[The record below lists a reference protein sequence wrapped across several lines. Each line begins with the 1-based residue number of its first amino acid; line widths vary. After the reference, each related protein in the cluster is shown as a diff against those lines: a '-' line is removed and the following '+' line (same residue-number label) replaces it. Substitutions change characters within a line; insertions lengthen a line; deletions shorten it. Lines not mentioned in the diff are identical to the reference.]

1 MNFSLDFRSDTLTR
15 PTQAMLEA
23 MFKARVGDDVFG
35 EDPAINLLEQQCANY
50 FGMEAALFCPSGTM
64 TNQIGINIHTRP
76 GDDVICEKKS
86 HVYIY
91 EGGGIARNSGCQ
103 VQTIDGDAGRIK
115 AEQIRGLINPDDVHR
130 TRTRVVSLE
139 NTCNRGGGTCYNM
152 SDIEA
157 IRSLCDEHGLALHL
171 DGARLWN
178 AIVAQQQDPKVY
190 GRYFDTIS
198 VCFSKGLGAPVGS
211 VLLGTKAMMKQAR
224 RVRKVMGGGMR
235 QAGYL
240 AAACSY
246 ALEHHM
252 ARLQED
258 HALAKQIG
266 QVLSTH
272 PMVQQLVAPET
283 NILIF
288 SLKAGYSPKAICAEW
303 QKQGILAYPISDTD
317 IRLVTH
323 LDIDHAQIPAF
334 LDYLQAYSPTSA

>member
-1 MNFSLDFRSDTLTR
+1 MKFTLDFRSDTITR
-15 PTQAMLEA
+15 PTPAMLEA
-23 MFKARVGDDVFG
+23 MFRAQVGDDVFG
-35 EDPAINLLEQQCANY
+35 EDKAINTLEAQTADW

-64 TNQIGINIHTRP
+64 TNQIGIKCHTQP

-91 EGGGIARNSGCQ
+91 EGGGIAVNSGCQ
-103 VQTIDGDAGRIK
+103 VQAIEGNLGRIS
-115 AEQIRGLINPDDVHR
+115 AEQIQPLINPDDVHR

-139 NTCNRGGGTCYNM
+139 NTCNRGGGTCYDM
-152 SDIEA
+152 ASVEA
-157 IRSLCDEHGLALHL
+157 IRMLCNENQLALHL

-178 AIVAQQQDPKVY
+178 AIVAKKQDPKVY
-190 GRYFDTIS
+190 GRLFDSIS

-211 VLLGTKAMMKQAR
+211 VLLGSKAFIRQAR

-246 ALEHHM
+246 ALENHLN
-252 ARLQED
+252 RLSDD
-258 HALAKQIG
+258 HQLASDIGAAL
-266 QVLSTH
+266 LSTH
-272 PMVQQLVAPET
+272 FVDQLITPET

-288 SLKAGYSPKAICAEW
+288 SVKPGLSPKAICADW
-303 QKQGILAYPISDTD
+303 QKEGILAYAISATD

-323 LDIDHAQIPAF
+323 LDIDRSQIPAF
-334 LDYLQAYSPTSA
+334 LTYLKEYSPS